1 MPGTGQKGGKMERP
15 VVVAVEID
23 RQYRLLV
30 LSNGEIGEYA
40 LVTFRTWNG
49 YTYTVRESV

>member
-1 MPGTGQKGGKMERP
+1 MERP